1 MKRKENSQKDK
12 KCKACGTNFKPFS
25 SLNKYCS
32 FNCAKSDT
40 KVTVL
45 KHKKPIR
52 AVSTK
57 RAKENKIYSQKRK
70 EFLSLP
76 ENQVCFIE
84 NCYNEADTIEHTMG
98 RKGYADQWAKD
109 NNISLFLDERF
120 WKPCC
125 CEHNLELER
134 NSELSKKYQLS
145 KITGKPKS

>member
-76 ENQVCFIE
+76 ENQVC
-84 NCYNEADTIEHTMG
+84 
-98 RKGYADQWAKD
+98 
-109 NNISLFLDERF
+109 
-120 WKPCC
+120 P
-125 CEHNLELER
+125 
-134 NSELSKKYQLS
+134 
-145 KITGKPKS
+145 ITGLPATDVHHKYSGKDRAKYYLDTSTWLAVSREGHNWIHSNPKEARNKGFLM